1 MGLTKK
7 TNRELSSA
15 LLAEPHGEH
24 VNRFLLTVRSS
35 NTSHKRLQLQG
46 ASQAQVAA
54 KAASFGFQ
62 VLSVQ
67 RIHRQKASRPI
78 CRLRAPSFPLL
89 LFSQELLAL
98 LEAGLNLSECIEVLH
113 SKESSPHARA
123 QLASVLSS
131 LSEGKSFSD
140 ALGEAPEHFPPIYT
154 ATVRAAERSGHL
166 PLALERF
173 ILYQTQLDVLRKR
186 LVSASVYPCALLV
199 IGCLVTLFLLGYVVP
214 RFSAVFDSSQRD
226 LPWLSAALIATG
238 RTFNDHWEWVVLG
251 GAVVLGSLV
260 FAVIRWRR
268 QVGHAILS
276 APWLSQRAHEFQMA
290 RFYHAVSLLLG
301 AGVPLA
307 SALGMTKDLL
317 GPKLKSTLDN
327 TREAVEQGQSF
338 SAALSKCN
346 LLDPV
351 SASLIKVGE
360 KSGQLAEMLHRT
372 ARFADDEFARRIDW
386 ASRLLEPL
394 LMVALGI
401 VIGTVVVLLYLP
413 IFELAGSMQ

>member
-1 MGLTKK
+1 M
-7 TNRELSSA
+7 A
-15 LLAEPHGEH
+15 
-24 VNRFLLTVRSS
+24 RFLLTVRSG
-35 NTSHKRLQLQG
+35 NKPLKQLQLQG
-46 ASQAQVAA
+46 GSQAQVVA

-67 RIHRQKASRPI
+67 RIHRQTAGRPSW
-78 CRLRAPSFPLL
+78 RLRKPKFPLL

-113 SKESSPHARA
+113 AKESSPQLKAA
-123 QLASVLSS
+123 LASVLSL

-140 ALGEAPEHFPPIYT
+140 ALGKAPECFPPIYT
-154 ATVRAAERSGHL
+154 ATIRAAERSGYL
-166 PLALERF
+166 PQALERF
-173 ILYQTQLDVLRKR
+173 ILYQTQFDALRKR
-186 LVSASVYPCALLV
+186 VASASVYPCALLV

-226 LPWLSAALIATG
+226 LPWLSEILLATG
-238 RTFNDHWEWVVLG
+238 RAVNNHLEWIVIG
-251 GAVVLGSLV
+251 GALVLGSLA
-260 FAVIRWRR
+260 FALIQGGR
-268 QVGHAILS
+268 QVGDAILNL
-276 APWLSQRAHEFQMA
+276 PWLSERAHEFQMA
-290 RFYHAVSLLLG
+290 RFYHAISLLLG

-307 SALGMTKDLL
+307 TALGMARDLL
-317 GPKLKSTLDN
+317 GPKLRPRLDDA
-327 TREAVEQGQSF
+327 RDAVEQGQSF
-338 SAALSKCN
+338 SSALSKSN

-351 SASLIKVGE
+351 AASLIRVGE

-394 LMVALGI
+394 LMVALGV

>member
-1 MGLTKK
+1 MSQPKDFMEAVEILKAQG
-7 TNRELSSA
+7 NIGIIENQQSNNVELSIKLAQA
-15 LLAEPHGEH
+15 LVSKMSVKEKVYLQSGHWSVVQDLIKSKGRVYNAYAINGGGC
-24 VNRFLLTVRSS
+24 
-35 NTSHKRLQLQG
+35 KRLG
-46 ASQAQVAA
+46 V
-54 KAASFGFQ
+54 
-62 VLSVQ
+62 
-67 RIHRQKASRPI
+67 
-78 CRLRAPSFPLL
+78 PSIR
-89 LFSQELLAL
+89 FSD
-98 LEAGLNLSECIEVLH
+98 GPRGV
-113 SKESSPHARA
+113 
-123 QLASVLSS
+123 VM
-131 LSEGKSFSD
+131 GKSTC
-140 ALGEAPEHFPPIYT
+140 FPT
-154 ATVRAAERSGHL
+154 ATVRAAERSGHITL
-166 PLALERF
+166 SLESI
-173 ILYQTQLDVLRKR
+173 ILYKTQLDVLRKR